1 MKIAIGSDHA
11 GFDAKREVIDY
22 LRNKGY
28 DVLDCGPSSAERCD
42 YPDFAYAVGTSV
54 QNKEVDF
61 GVLICSSGEG
71 ISMAANRMKGVR
83 CGLAYN
89 DEVAAL
95 IKQHN
100 NANIISFGAKFMSV
114 EDITRRIE
122 IFKDS
127 EFEGGRHAG
136 RVDKI
141 ENIK

>member
-1 MKIAIGSDHA
+1 MKIAIGNDHA
-11 GFDAKREVIDY
+11 GYEAKVEVVKE
-22 LRNKGY
+22 LEKQGY
-28 DVLDCGPSSAERCD
+28 EVVDCGCYSKDRCD
-42 YPDFAYAVGTSV
+42 YPDLSIAVAEKVLS
-54 QNKEVDF
+54 NEVDF

-71 ISMAANRMKGVR
+71 ISMAANRVKGIR

-114 EDITRRIE
+114 EDIVKRIN

-127 EFEGGRHAG
+127 SFEGGRHEQ
-136 RVDKI
+136 RVAKI
-141 ENIK
+141 EKI